1 MIPSSL
7 YPTAG
12 SYGVGFTSS
21 EYTITYT
28 DTANSSSISWD
39 GSMDAYALGYINPD
53 QLPTSMAISH
63 VFITEE
69 ENVDDRNIVI
79 QRIRPSS
86 NAQIGYAMKS
96 SVTST
101 TYYRIQDGVVSSG
114 DLSSMRFVNNFFPEF
129 VATKS
134 TVILNIKW
142 FVFAESNILSTTQ
155 NITVS
160 FDDDSTYYSWQ
171 MFKQESRSITTNL
184 TISGNNYG
192 DVTFNYS
199 DFVKGKFSGRT
210 STSAEVVGYCIGF
223 SFPATSYRSGYNS
236 GTINYAFAP
245 LINYSGTYSY
255 GEISGDVTQTY
266 CRLKTNQT
274 TSNAGIALYNFTYN
288 SGQGRLTNIYLQ
300 DGFDDDVFNV
310 GELKSTFYPGH
321 SVPTNTHINTDNTLV
336 VKEDS
341 NPQVIF
347 RPIRKFEEIDETFA
361 LYSRFTSVSNPPVS
375 YRNGMTYCCDVNSA
389 NLFSIHFK
397 TGDITDESFKAGLQ
411 PWQYVDRD
419 NPEPENNGTENTNDF
434 DPTDPNQMPPYT
446 PEPPPTPGGEE
457 GHNPDNPELSL
468 GDTEDVPGDSV
479 EDDEHRDT
487 PIQFP
492 VSAFMTQYVLTASDV
507 YNMGRTL
514 WSAVGDPNSNVAA
527 NFWKTYTST
536 GTVNIANLMD
546 FFVSVK
552 CFPFDMTNI
561 AYGWQAPAMT
571 VGTGAVPILNSSV
584 WVLGVST
591 YIVDCGTVPTNIKPF
606 ALGVNSNAYDFR
618 NYVNC
623 EITCFLPYCGTVEL
637 NPADVFPYTLSC
649 KYFVDMLSGSCTAV
663 VWAERPDGEV
673 PVASKTGQIGKIV
686 PISATNVMTVA
697 GQAISGVGNMVQ
709 TVGEALISLAT
720 KQALGATQAPINEAS
735 KNKEY
740 LQEMATYKSNQ
751 DSISEYGAGASKG
764 MNLAAGAIS
773 GVGNLMSRKGIGA
786 PALSAGTGLE
796 AMHISERPY
805 IVIRRLNYSSPNN
818 YAHTT
823 GFSTT
828 DGGGE
833 NNKPTIG
840 SYSGWTVFQNPDLSG
855 IVATKEELD
864 EIKYLLETGVYL

>member
-12 SYGVGFTSS
+12 SYDVGFTSS
-21 EYTITYT
+21 EYSITYT
-28 DTANSSSISWD
+28 DAASSSSISWD

-53 QLPTSMAISH
+53 QLPNSMAISH

-69 ENVDDRNIVI
+69 DNVDDRNIVI
-79 QRIRPSS
+79 QRISPST

-96 SVTST
+96 DLSST
-101 TYYRIQDGVVSSG
+101 TYYRTQDGVVSSG
-114 DLSSMRFVNNFFPEF
+114 DLSNMRFVNNFFPEF

-134 TVILNIKW
+134 QVTLYIKW
-142 FVFAESNILSTTQ
+142 FV
-155 NITVS
+155 TVS
-160 FDDDSTYYSWQ
+160 GSSTIYYSSDSQVISFEGDTTYYSWLQ
-171 MFKQESRSITTNL
+171 FKNGATITKNL

-192 DVTFNYS
+192 DITYGYS
-199 DFVKGKFSGRT
+199 DFNKGRFSGT
-210 STSAEVVGYCIGF
+210 TTTGAQVSGFCVGF
-223 SFPATSYRSGYNS
+223 SFLTTSYRSGYSS
-236 GTINYAFAP
+236 GNINYAFAP

-255 GEISGDVTQTY
+255 GEISGDVEQTY
-266 CRLKTNQT
+266 CRLRSNN
-274 TSNAGIALYNFTYN
+274 TSSHSGIALYNFTYN
-288 SGQGRLTNIYLQ
+288 SGQGRLTNIHYE
-300 DGFDDDVFNV
+300 DGFGDDVFNV
-310 GELKSTFYPGH
+310 GELKSTFNSG
-321 SVPTNTHINTDNTLV
+321 SVPINTHIYTDETLV
-336 VKEDS
+336 VKEDN
-341 NPQVIF
+341 NPQVTF
-347 RPIRKFEEIDETFA
+347 FPLRRFEEIDETFA
-361 LYSRFTSVSNPPVS
+361 LYSRFTSVISPPVS
-375 YRNGMTYCCDVNSA
+375 YRSNMTYCCDVNSA

-397 TGDITDESFKAGLQ
+397 TGDITDENFKEGLQ

-446 PEPPPTPGGEE
+446 PEPPPTPSEE

-479 EDDEHRDT
+479 EPDEHRNS

-507 YNMGRTL
+507 YSMGRTL
-514 WSAVGDPNSNVAA
+514 WSGMGDSASQMASNFV
-527 NFWKTYTST
+527 KTYTST
-536 GTVNIANLMD
+536 GTINIANLMD

-552 CFPFDMTNI
+552 CFPFDMTDI
-561 AYGWQAPAMT
+561 AYGWSAPSMT

-591 YIVDCGTVPTNIKPF
+591 YIVDCGTVATTENAFK
-606 ALGVNSNAYDFR
+606 LGVNSNSYDFR

-623 EITCFLPYCGTVEL
+623 TISCFLPYCGTVEL

-663 VWAERPDGEV
+663 IWAERPDGSV

-686 PISATNVMTVA
+686 PISATNVMGVA
-697 GQAISGVGNMVQ
+697 GQAISGVSNIFQ
-709 TVGEALISLAT
+709 TVGEVVISAA
-720 KQALGATQAPINEAS
+720 KRRALGATQAPINEAS

-740 LQEMATYKSNQ
+740 LQEMANYNKSQTDIGNKYS
-751 DSISEYGAGASKG
+751 DAGSG
-764 MNLAAGAIS
+764 LGAITGAAS
-773 GVGNLMSRKGIGA
+773 GIGNLMTRNGVGIPSLGA
-786 PALSAGTGLE
+786 GVGLE

-823 GFSTT
+823 GFAST

-833 NNKPTIG
+833 NNKSTIG
-840 SYSGWTVFQNPDLSG
+840 AYSGWTVFQNVDLSG
-855 IVATKEELD
+855 IYGTKEELE
-864 EIKYLLETGVYL
+864 EIKMLLETGVYL